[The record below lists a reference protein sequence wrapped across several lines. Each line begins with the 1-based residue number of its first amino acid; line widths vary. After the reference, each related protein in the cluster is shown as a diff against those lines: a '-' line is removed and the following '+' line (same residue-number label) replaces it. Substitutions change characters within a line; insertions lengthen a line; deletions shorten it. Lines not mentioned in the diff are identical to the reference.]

1 MTVQIFAQRPG
12 KDSIE
17 LIDAKALNDVLED
30 KDSCVWVDIQ
40 GRSSESDTILAD
52 HFNFHALAI
61 EDVYNERHRPKIEDY
76 DEYLYIIFR
85 GLVDEPVLKE
95 VDTIELDLFLGQ
107 NFVVTH
113 HSKALK
119 SISGIRKSISENK
132 CTTMAK
138 GAAFLAH
145 GILDKLTDR
154 FLPLS
159 EKLEDEISEIE
170 RSVLTGGDELV
181 RIVDLK
187 GGLQRFRRLVI
198 AQRDLAGRL
207 ARAEF
212 DEIPVEAK
220 PFFRDIEEHLGQ
232 LTEQIEDLRVDLNAV
247 FDAFHSLSAH
257 RMNEIMKVLTLISTI
272 MLPLT
277 FLVGVYGM
285 NFKNMPEIN
294 WRWGYLSVWILMIGI
309 VAGQLTYFRRRDWL

>member
-1 MTVQIFAQRPG
+1 MIQA
-12 KDSIE
+12 KE
-17 LIDAKALNDVLED
+17 LNEVLDD
-30 KDSCVWVDIQ
+30 KESVVWVDIQ
-40 GRSSESDTILAD
+40 GRTPDSDTILAD
-52 HFNFHALAI
+52 HFGFHSLAI

-76 DEYLYIIFR
+76 DDYLYIIFR
-85 GLVDEPVLKE
+85 GLVDEPELKE
-95 VDTIELDLFLGQ
+95 VHTIELDLFLGQ

-113 HSKALK
+113 HSEALK
-119 SISGIRKSISENK
+119 SISGIRASIAENK
-132 CTTMAK
+132 CKAMPK

-145 GILDKLTDR
+145 RILDKLTDR
-154 FLPLS
+154 YLPLS
-159 EKLEDEISEIE
+159 EQLEDEISEIE
-170 RSVLTGGDELV
+170 RSVLAGGDELV

-212 DEIPVEAK
+212 DEIPAAAK
-220 PFFRDIEEHLGQ
+220 PFFRDIEEHFGQ
-232 LTEQIEDLRVDLNAV
+232 LTEQLEDLRVDLSAV

-285 NFKNMPEIN
+285 NFKNMPELD
-294 WRWGYLSVWILMIGI
+294 WRWGYLAVWVVMIGI
-309 VAGQLTYFRRRDWL
+309 VVGQLTYFRKRDWL